1 MVERI
6 AMSDGMDSVSRP
18 AEPSS
23 KEDEAARADAGISGY
38 LGVAEAL
45 RESEECF
52 RFLAE
57 TATDAVLLLDENA
70 RILFWNAA
78 AVALFGYKQE
88 EALGKQAHL
97 FLGTGVDSAP
107 VEELQ
112 RIGCDCSSTKGSTVE
127 FVTIRKDGSR
137 IPVELSSS
145 WFSLGENLRSVVF
158 ARDISGRKTAEQE
171 IIDAKSRLEFILE
184 SCRAAIYTAK
194 PYGTYQSTYKSES
207 IKDLTGYGPGSFTG
221 DPDFWWSHIH
231 PEDADYAYKEVET
244 VFEKGQHEYEYRF
257 RHIDGTYRW
266 IRDEM
271 RLVRDEEGNPK
282 EIVGSLS
289 DVTELRNAR
298 EQMELSREQLR
309 SLAAQIES
317 LREGERRMIAR
328 EIHDEFGQA
337 LTGLKLDLKWL
348 EKKISVNEGEVRE
361 RVSSMLVIV
370 DSNIELVRRISSRL
384 RPGVLDDLG
393 LAAAVEWQVGE
404 FGRKTSI
411 DCSLSSTMLEV
422 RYDDDM
428 STALFRILQEA
439 LTNVARHAD
448 ATRVEVELGEQDGHL
463 VLEVRDNGRGIEP
476 SELHDTGSLGILSMR
491 ERALLLGGEVFI
503 EGSRGE
509 GTTVR
514 VQVPVEAQEVGGE
527 AECREASSWKET
539 APG

>member
-6 AMSDGMDSVSRP
+6 AMSDKDSCSGP
-18 AEPSS
+18 AEPAST
-23 KEDEAARADAGISGY
+23 EDEVARAGAESSGH
-38 LGVAEAL
+38 LDVAEAL

-57 TATDAVLLLDENA
+57 TATDAVLMLDENA
-70 RILFWNAA
+70 RIFFWNAA
-78 AVALFGYKQE
+78 AVALFGYEQG

-97 FLGTGVDSAP
+97 LLGTGAVHAP
-107 VEELQ
+107 VEELL
-112 RIGCDCSSTKGSTVE
+112 RIGCECDSTTGSTVE
-127 FVTIRKDGSR
+127 FVTTRKDGSR
-137 IPVELSSS
+137 VPVELSSS
-145 WFSLGENLRSVVF
+145 RFRLGERSRSVVF
-158 ARDISGRKTAEQE
+158 ARDVSRRKVAEQG
-171 IIDAKSRLEFILE
+171 IFDAKLRLEFILK

-207 IKDLTGYGPGSFTG
+207 IKDITGFEPGDFTG
-221 DPDFWWSHIH
+221 EPDFWLNHVH
-231 PEDADYAYKEVET
+231 PEDADYAYREVET
-244 VFEKGQHEYEYRF
+244 IFEKGQHEYEYRF
-257 RHIDGTYRW
+257 RHRDGTYRW

-298 EQMELSREQLR
+298 EQIELSREQLR

-348 EKKISVNEGEVRE
+348 EKQISDDGGEVME
-361 RVSSMLVIV
+361 RVGSMVEVV
-370 DSNIELVRRISSRL
+370 DRNIELVRSISSRL

-393 LAAAVEWQVGE
+393 LAAAVEWQVDE
-404 FGRKTSI
+404 FRKKTSI
-411 DCSLSSTMLEV
+411 DCSLSSTLREV

-439 LTNVARHAD
+439 LTNVARYAG
-448 ATRVEVELGEQDGHL
+448 ATRVEVELGERNGHL
-463 VLEVRDNGRGIEP
+463 VLEVRDNGKGIEQ
-476 SELHDTGSLGILSMR
+476 SELKDTGSLGILSMR
-491 ERALLLGGEVFI
+491 ERAFLLGGEVFI
-503 EGSRGE
+503 EGTRGE
-509 GTTVR
+509 GTAVR
-514 VQVPVEAQEVGGE
+514 VQVPVTAQQVGGE
-527 AECREASSWKET
+527 A
-539 APG
+539 